1 MSAVARTLGG
11 GVLLGLLVGGVVAA
25 WTWATDRPECSGE
38 MFACAGETLLVAVV
52 GVPLAIL
59 LGWLGMRALGV
70 RRAFLAVALTALV
83 ALALPALL
91 DPPLVVWPVLIGAVG
106 ALSVALLERSA

>member
-1 MSAVARTLGG
+1 MSAVGRTLTG

-59 LGWLGMRALGV
+59 LGWLGLRAMGV
-70 RRAFLAVALTALV
+70 RLAFLAVALTTV
-83 ALALPALL
+83 AAFVLPALL
-91 DPPLVVWPVLIGAVG
+91 DPPLAVWPVLIGAVG